1 MCVIIAVWK
10 LYRLIRVKIRW
21 RRYQCRTRLVS
32 APRDAG
38 SLFACEPAL
47 RRQGKQHELTLVS
60 ERRAAYLFSPPVAT
74 NKFPAQAEIIERVR
88 AILNLSNEALAV
100 EVAVRPET
108 MQKYAAG
115 YQKAGDKLMRI
126 ISRLPEIRQGNGSA
140 APHRLEQ
147 SVAGAFSSVHAGV
160 PSANGALPRDVK
172 LDPPSTQQQLG
183 IVLKEGTLDEVR
195 LLRQVVETIFRQI
208 EIRRQPAPV
217 HSASGRGGRGPL
229 VFDGRPR
236 LLPALGYI
244 PAGWPQETVAQQASQ
259 FVVVP
264 ADEFPEADYVLK
276 VQGDSMVDA
285 DIHHGDWVVM
295 TTRREPRA
303 GSIVAALVDNAT
315 TLKTYRLDERQT
327 PFLRSENKAYP
338 PSIIPREE
346 MQVQG
351 VMLGKLGDK
360 SAAAA
365 DRNGSGAPAP
375 F

>member
-1 MCVIIAVWK
+1 M
-10 LYRLIRVKIRW
+10 
-21 RRYQCRTRLVS
+21 
-32 APRDAG
+32 
-38 SLFACEPAL
+38 
-47 RRQGKQHELTLVS
+47 
-60 ERRAAYLFSPPVAT
+60 AT
-74 NKFPAQAEIIERVR
+74 NKFPAQAETIERVR

-126 ISRLPEIRQGNGSA
+126 IARLPETRQADGGESSRQELSPAGNVSSA
-140 APHRLEQ
+140 AQPPPAT
-147 SVAGAFSSVHAGV
+147 AG
-160 PSANGALPRDVK
+160 LPRDVK
-172 LDPPSTQQQLG
+172 LDPPSTQEQLG
-183 IVLKEGTLDEVR
+183 VVLKEGTLDEVR
-195 LLRQVVETIFRQI
+195 LLRQVVETLFRQV
-208 EIRRQPAPV
+208 ETRRQAPPMN
-217 HSASGRGGRGPL
+217 SAANRGGRGPL

-244 PAGWPQETVAQQASQ
+244 PAGWPQEAMAQQASQ

-264 ADEFPEADYVLK
+264 EDEFPEADYVLK

-285 DIHHGDWVVM
+285 GIQHGDWVVM

-303 GSIVAALVDNAT
+303 NNVVAALVDGAT
-315 TLKTYRLDERQT
+315 TLKTYLLDERQK
-327 PFLRSENKAYP
+327 PFLRSENRAYP

-351 VMLGKLGDK
+351 VMLGKLLDHPITTGKDSNRSGD
-360 SAAAA
+360 
-365 DRNGSGAPAP
+365 P

>member
-1 MCVIIAVWK
+1 M
-10 LYRLIRVKIRW
+10 
-21 RRYQCRTRLVS
+21 
-32 APRDAG
+32 
-38 SLFACEPAL
+38 
-47 RRQGKQHELTLVS
+47 
-60 ERRAAYLFSPPVAT
+60 AT

-126 ISRLPEIRQGNGSA
+126 IARLPEIRHANGSA
-140 APHRLEQ
+140 EHH
-147 SVAGAFSSVHAGV
+147 FSRAASPAAKG
-160 PSANGALPRDVK
+160 STAIGDLPRDVK
-172 LDPPSTQQQLG
+172 IDPPSTQEQLG

-208 EIRRQPAPV
+208 EVRRQPVPV
-217 HSASGRGGRGPL
+217 PVLGRHGRGPL

-244 PAGWPQETVAQQASQ
+244 PAGWPQEAVAQQASQ

-264 ADEFPEADYVLK
+264 EDEFPEADYVLK

-285 DIHHGDWVVM
+285 DICHGDWVVM
-295 TTRREPRA
+295 TTRREPRV
-303 GSIVAALVDNAT
+303 GNVVAALVDNAT
-315 TLKTYRLDERQT
+315 TLKTYLLDDRQT
-327 PFLRSENKAYP
+327 PFLRSENQAYP

-360 SAAAA
+360 SATAGKDA
-365 DRNGSGAPAP
+365 RAP

>member
-1 MCVIIAVWK
+1 M
-10 LYRLIRVKIRW
+10 
-21 RRYQCRTRLVS
+21 
-32 APRDAG
+32 
-38 SLFACEPAL
+38 
-47 RRQGKQHELTLVS
+47 
-60 ERRAAYLFSPPVAT
+60 AT
-74 NKFPAQAEIIERVR
+74 NKFPAQAETIERVR

-126 ISRLPEIRQGNGSA
+126 IARLPEMRRADGA
-140 APHRLEQ
+140 AGRP
-147 SVAGAFSSVHAGV
+147 GHARTGTLS
-160 PSANGALPRDVK
+160 PASDGPTPASGESRRDVQ
-172 LDPPSTQQQLG
+172 LDPPSTQEQLG

-195 LLRQVVETIFRQI
+195 LLRQVVETLFRQI
-208 EIRRQPAPV
+208 EIRRHLRPRRA
-217 HSASGRGGRGPL
+217 AAARGPL

-244 PAGWPQETVAQQASQ
+244 PAGWPQETLAQQASQ

-264 ADEFPEADYVLK
+264 EDEFPEADYVLK

-303 GSIVAALVDNAT
+303 GNVVAALVDNAT
-315 TLKTYRLDERQT
+315 TLKTYRLDEQQK
-327 PFLRSENKAYP
+327 PFLRSENKGYP
-338 PSIIPREE
+338 PSIIPRDE

-351 VMLGKLGDK
+351 VMLGKLDDK
-360 SAAAA
+360 SAATGKDGRSA
-365 DRNGSGAPAP
+365 SAP

>member
-1 MCVIIAVWK
+1 M
-10 LYRLIRVKIRW
+10 
-21 RRYQCRTRLVS
+21 
-32 APRDAG
+32 
-38 SLFACEPAL
+38 
-47 RRQGKQHELTLVS
+47 
-60 ERRAAYLFSPPVAT
+60 AT
-74 NKFPAQAEIIERVR
+74 NKFPAQAETIERVR

-126 ISRLPEIRQGNGSA
+126 IARLPEMRQANGGANGRQDLS
-140 APHRLEQ
+140 Q
-147 SVAGAFSSVHAGV
+147 AGAFSSA
-160 PSANGALPRDVK
+160 STDALPRDVK
-172 LDPPSTQQQLG
+172 LDPPSTQEQLG

-208 EIRRQPAPV
+208 ETRRLPVPALP
-217 HSASGRGGRGPL
+217 SSGRHGRGPL

-244 PAGWPQETVAQQASQ
+244 PAGWPQEAVAQQASQ

-264 ADEFPEADYVLK
+264 EDEFPEADYVLQ

-303 GSIVAALVDNAT
+303 GSVVAALVDNAT
-315 TLKTYRLDERQT
+315 TLKTYQLDERQK
-327 PFLRSENKAYP
+327 PFLRSENRAYP

-351 VMLGKLGDK
+351 VMLGKLGGK
-360 SAAAA
+360 SATT
-365 DRNGSGAPAP
+365 DKNGNGSHAP